1 MGERRAS
8 KSEGADRSC
17 IRAVP
22 VVGDSGTSSPGSLG
36 DGLGVAVEASKQY
49 RKQGQYTVM
58 ITEYQCM

>member
-8 KSEGADRSC
+8 KSVGADRSC

-36 DGLGVAVEASKQY
+36 DGLGVAVEASNIETRSINCY
-49 RKQGQYTVM
+49 NH
-58 ITEYQCM
+58 